1 MNHAEAEKE
10 IAPKRARMMDMIL
23 ALGGLREEAAVPL
36 SKVKSE
42 IASLKTELAPL
53 IDEIIA
59 FPEEYLKVLLTRIE
73 QAGLLERVRDKGILK
88 EAVAASGKAAEQV
101 ESETVQAFHSLLE
114 SALQQLEDEGKP
126 QKEEAVEDPG
136 EILGQIPGLIP
147 DIESTL
153 AGYEEQAASEAEA
166 ASAELDAIVNSLN
179 ELINTIDSDPAAV
192 LDSLQKLG
200 TKTRYGNFLRTTAQV
215 KRGHREGRI
224 DDARLLYLVKNN
236 VLTELRRGIIM
247 FILNNMGSK
256 TVVQLSDIMKT
267 PSGLIQDAI
276 VSMIQRGD
284 VEMVGLD
291 GDAPLFT
298 RVIGKPPNATS
309 IIKRL
314 VQQLR
319 GMLSAV
325 TGDTKKTVESTI
337 EQLDSLYERL
347 RILGEYDETQIS
359 EPLDEM
365 RKIVD
370 EATEA
375 TLNSQTSDD
384 SEELQLLVSA
394 GLEAFARFRL
404 KIALEK
410 GPNLVTGENVYGEK
424 LDANQYQTIMDTYL
438 DNELERGTLLI
449 LIRELGAMTA
459 HDLAV
464 RTKIP
469 QDRVFRHLLR
479 MKLDELLVIAGESH
493 GYILYDVPRL
503 PNEAEIAIQTVSDMS
518 LRLAEARV
526 ELEKIL
532 GDLKAED
539 IGNLANALEAF
550 SRGRDSLAKLMVSGS
565 VIGEGLLTGIE
576 EKIRSAVLLAYR
588 TRAKLPS
595 TRPKVTIDDIVDVD
609 VPSVLE
615 EYRSQMGYAPL
626 LGFGTIDWEHSKCL
640 GCKSCEISCPED
652 AIELRQVIDVPQ
664 FFEFPD
670 EALNELPVNRTLFY
684 KTVRRLATAKPTSSI
699 TLDKESPGF
708 GKVEVDLWLC
718 VACRTCVRRC
728 PGPDGGALTLDLSWN
743 LPEIVRHFTTEE
755 SL

>member
-1 MNHAEAEKE
+1 MSHAEAEKE
-10 IAPKRARMMDMIL
+10 VAPKRARMMDMIL
-23 ALGGLREEAAVPL
+23 ALGGLREETAVPL
-36 SKVKSE
+36 SKVKAE
-42 IASLKTELAPL
+42 IASLQTELAPL
-53 IDEIIA
+53 TEEIIA
-59 FPEEYLKVLLTRIE
+59 FPDKYLKTFLTRIE
-73 QAGLLERVRDKGILK
+73 QSGLLEQVRDKGILK
-88 EAVAASGKAAEQV
+88 EAVATTEKSVDQV
-101 ESETVQAFHSLLE
+101 DSEYIRSFHSLLD
-114 SALQQLEDEGKP
+114 SVLQKLEDKGKP
-126 QKEEAVEDPG
+126 PEEGAAGDLG
-136 EILGQIPGLIP
+136 EIVKGIPVLIP
-147 DIESTL
+147 KIESVLT
-153 AGYEEQAASEAEA
+153 GYEEQAASEAEA
-166 ASAELDAIVNSLN
+166 ASTELDALVTSLN
-179 ELINTIDSDPAAV
+179 ELIDTIDDGPLTA
-192 LDSLQKLG
+192 LESLQKLG

-224 DDARLLYLVKNN
+224 DDDRLLILVKNN
-236 VLTELRRGIIM
+236 ILTELRRGIIM
-247 FILNNMGSK
+247 FVLNNMGSK
-256 TVVQLSDIMKT
+256 TVVQLADIMRT
-267 PSGLIQDAI
+267 PANSIQHAI
-276 VSMIQRGD
+276 VTMIQRGD
-284 VEMVGLD
+284 IEMVGLD

-309 IIKRL
+309 VIKRII
-314 VQQLR
+314 QQLR
-319 GMLSAV
+319 GILSAV
-325 TGDTKKTVESTI
+325 SGDAKETVESI
-337 EQLDSLYERL
+337 IAQLDALYERL
-347 RILGEYDETQIS
+347 RILGEYDETLIS
-359 EPLDEM
+359 GPLDEM
-365 RKIVD
+365 RKLVD
-370 EATEA
+370 DATEA
-375 TLNSQTSDD
+375 TLSTQTSDD

-424 LDANQYQTIMDTYL
+424 LDPEQYQTIMDTYL

-479 MKLDELLVIAGESH
+479 MKRDELLVIAGESH

-503 PNEAEIAIQTVSDMS
+503 PNEAEIAIQTVSDIS
-518 LRLAEARV
+518 FKLVEARV

-550 SRGRDSLAKLMVSGS
+550 SRGRDSLAKLTVAGTI
-565 VIGEGLLTGIE
+565 IGEGLLSGIE

-595 TRPKVTIDDIVDVD
+595 TRPKVTIEDIVDVD

-652 AIELRQVIDVPQ
+652 AIELKQVIDVPQ
-664 FFEFPD
+664 YFEFTD
-670 EALNELPVNRTLFY
+670 DSLDELPVNRSLFY
-684 KTVRRLATAKPTSSI
+684 RTVRNLATTKPASSI
-699 TLDKESPGF
+699 ALDKESPGF

-728 PGPDGGALTLDLSWN
+728 PGPDGGALTLDLSWS

-755 SL
+755 SF